1 MEILR
6 IILTIA
12 GIGGACSAYFW
23 LRRRGVFGC
32 CIRISPTQVREVRT
46 ETRKDSA

>member
-1 MEILR
+1 MQILR

-12 GIGGACSAYFW
+12 GIAIACTAYFW

-32 CIRISPTQVREVRT
+32 CIRINPTQVREVHT
-46 ETRKDSA
+46 ESRKDKT